1 MEKDDN
7 FHTDVIEETDLVLK
21 AIKKCKIHSNILRM
35 KSFFIDPKVFS
46 FKYFNVEDEK
56 RKVNNINSRKGTPKI
71 RI

>member
-46 FKYFNVEDEK
+46 F
-56 RKVNNINSRKGTPKI
+56 NILMLRTRKGKSI
-71 RI
+71 I